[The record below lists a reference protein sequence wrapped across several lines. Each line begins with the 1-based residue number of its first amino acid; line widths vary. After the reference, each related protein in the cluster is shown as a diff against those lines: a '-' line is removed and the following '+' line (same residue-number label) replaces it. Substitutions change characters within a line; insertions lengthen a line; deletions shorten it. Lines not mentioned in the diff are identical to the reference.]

1 MLNAPAEA
9 RPRERLELTLE
20 LPDAGDGPAYAT
32 VAAVDLGA
40 LTLTGFASPDP
51 SEHFFGQRR
60 LGVAIRDLYGR
71 LIDARQG
78 AMGEVRSGGGLDDEA
93 IPHDGPVPA
102 EDVLA
107 LFSGPVEVVD
117 GRAEVGFDLP
127 AFNGTVRVM
136 AVAWTDRA
144 VGQAQADVLV
154 RDPVVVQPSLPRF
167 MTPGDASRLRLELTH
182 VTGQA
187 GEMAL
192 AAHGH
197 GLGEV
202 PPSVALGEGE
212 RVVLDLPLR
221 PSEVGDHDLVVELT
235 TPDGRVLRRELRL
248 SVRHTDP
255 EIARSSQF
263 VLAPGESFRVD
274 DAALAGFRPGSARA
288 TLVAGAG
295 AALDLPGLVQRLIGY
310 PYGCSEQIASSLQP
324 LLLAP
329 RRVAELGL
337 ATEAEARERL
347 QQGVD
352 RLLTRQGR
360 TGAFGAWSAGGSD
373 LWLDAYVTDVL
384 LRAEA
389 QGADLPAHALPMAL
403 DNLRNQAAR
412 AGSLRDGAA
421 GYAYAFYVLARAGE
435 AAIGDLRY
443 YADTLADRFDTPL
456 AAAQLGAALAAYG
469 EQARADALFARAHE
483 LALAGHDPGGWRD
496 DYGTVFRDRAGVLA
510 LAVEAGSGVVDR
522 LQLASLLTR
531 RAPAHHLSTQEA
543 AWALR
548 AAVAMGAE
556 GQGLRLDG
564 QPVSG
569 DVVRSFDGAPA
580 TVRNGG
586 DAAVTVTV
594 TTFGVPDEAPPA
606 GGVGYTI
613 RRRHYDL
620 DGDEAD
626 LSAVRAGDRLV
637 VALEVHP
644 DRGVAGGRLLID
656 DALPAGFEIDNANL
670 LREGDVRALDWL
682 AVNVE
687 AEMTEAR
694 SDRFLAAVDWTSERS
709 LRLAYVVRAVSP
721 GDFHYPA
728 PAVEDM
734 YRPTHRAVGATGR
747 VTIGP

>member
-1 MLNAPAEA
+1 M
-9 RPRERLELTLE
+9 
-20 LPDAGDGPAYAT
+20 
-32 VAAVDLGA
+32 
-40 LTLTGFASPDP
+40 
-51 SEHFFGQRR
+51 
-60 LGVAIRDLYGR
+60 
-71 LIDARQG
+71 
-78 AMGEVRSGGGLDDEA
+78 
-93 IPHDGPVPA
+93 
-102 EDVLA
+102 LA
-107 LFSGPVEVVD
+107 LFSGPVEVVN

-182 VTGQA
+182 ATGPA

-192 AAHGH
+192 EAHGH

-202 PPSVALGEGE
+202 PTSVVLGEGE

-221 PSEVGDHDLVVELT
+221 PSEVGLHDLRIELT

-248 SVRHTDP
+248 TVQHNDP
-255 EIARSSQF
+255 EVARSSQF
-263 VLAPGESFRVD
+263 ALAPSESFRLD

-288 TLVAGAG
+288 TLIAGPG
-295 AALDLPGLVQRLIGY
+295 AALDLPGLVQRLVGY
-310 PYGCSEQIASSLQP
+310 PYGCSEQIASGLQP
-324 LLLAP
+324 LLAAP
-329 RRVAELGL
+329 DLVAELGL
-337 ATEAEARERL
+337 ATDAEVRERL
-347 QQGVD
+347 QHGVD

-360 TGAFGAWSAGGSD
+360 TGAFGVWGAGGND

-389 QGADLPAHALPMAL
+389 EGAGLPAHALPMAL
-403 DNLRNQAAR
+403 DNLRNRAAR
-412 AGSLRDGAA
+412 AGSLSDGAA

-443 YADTLADRFDTPL
+443 YADTLPERFDTPL

-469 EQARADALFARAHE
+469 ERERADAMFARAQR
-483 LALAGHDPGGWRD
+483 LALAATDPGGWRD
-496 DYGTVFRDRAGVLA
+496 DYGTALRDRAGVLA

-522 LQLASLLTR
+522 LQLASLLTG

-556 GQGLRLDG
+556 GQGLLLDDR
-564 QPVSG
+564 PVSG
-569 DVVRSFDGAPA
+569 DVVRLSGGAPA
-580 TVRNGG
+580 IVRNGG
-586 DAAVTVTV
+586 DAIVTATLTV
-594 TTFGVPDEAPPA
+594 FGVPDEAPPA

-626 LSAVRAGDRLV
+626 LGAVRAGDRLV

-728 PAVEDM
+728 ATVEDM
-734 YRPTHRAVGATGR
+734 YRPTRRAVGSTGR